1 MRSAGSAVAAAD
13 PSPRTARPGL
23 ESQGILA
30 PYCACGGSIESVS
43 VRAPEALTQTN
54 DSRGWGDLFKDTPL
68 EFPAPCKELQT
79 LGILPCYSFGGSGGE
94 MSAPASTYY
103 FPPEG

>member
-1 MRSAGSAVAAAD
+1 MEVQY
-13 PSPRTARPGL
+13 TGL
-23 ESQGILA
+23 MGA
-30 PYCACGGSIESVS
+30 PWWFDA
-43 VRAPEALTQTN
+43 
-54 DSRGWGDLFKDTPL
+54 RGWGDLFKDTPL